1 MLGRLKQHWN
11 VLGKTGSTLPPWCIS
26 PRRPSTTPPPAW
38 VKNYCIWCNLMDCW
52 TVNMLDSQTA
62 VLPRVK
68 CDGWAGGSR
77 GTYGND
83 QAWKER
89 VILCAFVSLTSDHTE
104 EFVCFSFVSLLA
116 TSYPVDQYPQFP
128 PSKSDFR
135 EIHPGKCFNL
145 DVCNIDRYCGRVN
158 SLECIYHAFQ
168 WHLLPPG
175 RGAGQVRAACRVVS
189 AETAVPD
196 GDWQRGSPAHTDW
209 QLSIIPR

>member
-1 MLGRLKQHWN
+1 MPGKFKATLKCFRQNKVQRRVSASLTHFPSP
-11 VLGKTGSTLPPWCIS
+11 LLHHPPL
-26 PRRPSTTPPPAW
+26 AW

-104 EFVCFSFVSLLA
+104 AFVCFSFVSLLA
-116 TSYPVDQYPQFP
+116 AARQRLQPPLRTRLINTLNFLQVSQTSEKYIRGNV
-128 PSKSDFR
+128 SIRTSA
-135 EIHPGKCFNL
+135 IL
-145 DVCNIDRYCGRVN
+145 IDN
-158 SLECIYHAFQ
+158 
-168 WHLLPPG
+168 
-175 RGAGQVRAACRVVS
+175 AG
-189 AETAVPD
+189 E
-196 GDWQRGSPAHTDW
+196 
-209 QLSIIPR
+209 